1 MSMSNQILVSVLTPT
16 VRPELISIVKKC
28 INRETFK
35 NFEWVIGTPSEKLGA
50 VQEAVNNTTFDTLIL
65 EDPQTDG
72 DYYTLNKSFN
82 NMFRHCR
89 GELVVIIMDGIWF
102 EPDLLEKFWIHY
114 QNDPKS
120 CVSAIGHQ
128 YSEMKNGKPENR
140 VWSDPRA
147 RLDQGSFYSV
157 GPREMEFCVASI
169 PRLGIF
175 EVGGIDEIYDQ
186 FAALSEKE
194 LCARLERRD
203 YKFFLD
209 QSCEYR
215 AIHHPRLNEE
225 WDIRYNAG
233 CEVYIRHLQEIAEE
247 KRVRLEYLP
256 HKVKMYS

>member
-1 MSMSNQILVSVLTPT
+1 MKISVVTPS
-16 VRPELISIVKKC
+16 VRPELIPIVKKC
-28 INRETFK
+28 LARQTFRE
-35 NFEWVIGTPSEKLGA
+35 FEWRVGTPAKYLGEMEKA
-50 VQEAVNNTTFDTLIL
+50 VGSTVFDTLIV
-65 EDPQTDG
+65 EEPPKREG
-72 DYYTLNKSFN
+72 DYYGLNKCWN
-82 NMFRHCR
+82 ELFRNAR
-89 GELVVIIMDGIWF
+89 GELIVSIQDGIWF

-128 YSEMKNGKPENR
+128 YDKMKNGKPENR

-175 EVGGIDEIYDQ
+175 EVGGIDEIYDR

-256 HKVKMYS
+256 HRGGEI